1 VTTSAPITLGL
12 RIRDARKA
20 AGYKNAESL
29 AVRMGVGQ
37 RTVQRWEA
45 NESEPTLSRLREIA
59 ALTGRPLGY
68 FLSNEV
74 QAA

>member
-1 VTTSAPITLGL
+1 MTTSAPITLGL